1 VSNIT
6 EKMVENQILTYLR
19 ANKIFCW
26 KNQSTGIFDPKK
38 RIFRKSNNKHH
49 INGVADIL
57 GIYEGRF
64 LAIEVKKPYISKKTL
79 QVKHRTQEELEKL
92 ASEDQLFFLEIINNG
107 GGVAFIADSIE
118 VIEEQLQL
126 RRLKS

>member
-1 VSNIT
+1 MSNIT